1 MLIVVLIVERAQE
14 RDLDASTLNGSTTD
28 FSTDAL
34 LSKQRS
40 TIQWIG
46 APPSSAAAAALSVP
60 SLLRQLYAS
69 RESVIRANVHANRT
83 SGYFNGTG
91 GSGSENLATS
101 TTGVG
106 GVDYPSVHDVFPPTS
121 SYSAS
126 AGFLPAEY
134 LPAMTPP
141 SSVSPR
147 DAAAGALFAAEA
159 SLRHSYSIGDSSA
172 YKPHVYGVHGI
183 DHSSA
188 PGQYTPQSALPLTET
203 GQFYPHAAS
212 GFHLYHPQV
221 TKSSNN
227 TAAWYPN

>member
-1 MLIVVLIVERAQE
+1 MKD
-14 RDLDASTLNGSTTD
+14 RDLDGSSLNGGTTG

-34 LSKQRS
+34 LSVKQRS

-46 APPSSAAAAALSVP
+46 APPSSAAAAAAALSVP

-83 SGYFNGTG
+83 SGYFNGASG
-91 GSGSENLATS
+91 GENLATTS

-106 GVDYPSVHDVFPPTS
+106 SVDYSSVHDVFPATS

-188 PGQYTPQSALPLTET
+188 SGQYAPQSALPLTDSA
-203 GQFYPHAAS
+203 QFYPHAAS

-227 TAAWYPN
+227 ATAWYPN